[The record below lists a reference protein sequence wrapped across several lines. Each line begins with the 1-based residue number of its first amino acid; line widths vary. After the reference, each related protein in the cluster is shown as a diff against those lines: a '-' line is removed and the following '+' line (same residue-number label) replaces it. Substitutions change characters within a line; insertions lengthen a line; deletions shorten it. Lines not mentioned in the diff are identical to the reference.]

1 MTTYSLEE
9 VLKVLTNNNVQ
20 NTALVETS
28 ASNKNIAY
36 YNLSSEV
43 RLLSYSNIFVNKR
56 SIILFH

>member
-28 ASNKNIAY
+28 ASNENIAY